1 MELLFKVF
9 DSFNTELLEK
19 IKRIELDNLGKDAA
33 INEWQ
38 IPVLIR
44 YGRIIAVQD
53 SSGEIL
59 GLCEMIR
66 KWDEQKVAFIHS
78 FYVLVQHR
86 NKSVGKK
93 LLEHV
98 ISFLGKEGFSSAE
111 LTVDPENDIAL
122 KMYEKAGFDKA
133 GFRKDEYGRNVDRLL
148 MRIKIKQG
156 TDE

>member
-1 MELLFKVF
+1 MEVLFKVF
-9 DSFNTELLEK
+9 DSFSPELLEK

-44 YGRIIAVQD
+44 YGRVIAAQD
-53 SSGEIL
+53 RSGEIL

-66 KWDEQKVAFIHS
+66 KWDEKKVAFIHS
-78 FYVLVQHR
+78 LYVLVQYR

-93 LLEHV
+93 LLDHV
-98 ISFLGKEGFSSAE
+98 IGFLGIEGFLSAE

-122 KMYEKAGFDKA
+122 KMYEKAGFEKA
-133 GFRKDEYGRNVDRLL
+133 GYRKDEYGRNIDRLL